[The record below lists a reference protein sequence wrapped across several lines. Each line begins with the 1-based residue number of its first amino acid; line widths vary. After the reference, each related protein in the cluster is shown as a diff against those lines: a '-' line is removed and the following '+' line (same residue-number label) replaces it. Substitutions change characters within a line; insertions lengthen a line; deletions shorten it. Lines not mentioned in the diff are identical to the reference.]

1 MKTPFFP
8 PGGGLADGRGI
19 ETRKKRDEE
28 LRVTDAKSCAPEHTL
43 NGCNGTETLASIE
56 RALLRL
62 ASGTFGTCIA
72 CGADISLSRLEKNP
86 AVETCAKCQDTAPF
100 KAH

>member
-8 PGGGLADGRGI
+8 PGGGLADGQGI
-19 ETRKKRDEE
+19 EPRKKRDEE
-28 LRVTDAKSCAPEHTL
+28 LRVPDTKSCAPEHTL

-62 ASGTFGTCIA
+62 TDGTFGTCVS

-86 AVETCAKCQDTAPF
+86 AVETCATCQDTAPF